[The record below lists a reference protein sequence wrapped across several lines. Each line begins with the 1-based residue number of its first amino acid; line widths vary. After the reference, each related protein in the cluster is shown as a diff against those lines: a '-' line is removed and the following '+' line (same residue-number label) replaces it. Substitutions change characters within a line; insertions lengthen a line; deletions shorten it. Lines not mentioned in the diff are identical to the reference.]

1 MRYRL
6 GLDLGANSIGWAV
19 LRLDESGSPAG
30 IVRLGSRIF
39 SDGRNPKDKT
49 SLALARRIARQARR
63 RRDRYLRRR
72 GKLLQCLIDLG
83 LMPADEQQRR
93 DLKSLD
99 PYELRARGLDGPLA
113 PFELGR
119 AIYHLN
125 QRRGFLSNRK
135 ADRSQVDERGAIKTA
150 IKRTREQM
158 AESGVRTFGEW
169 LWRRKSLGAPVR
181 ARRQGMG
188 AKAQYT
194 LYAQRDLI
202 REELATLWEAQSRFH
217 ADFLT
222 PDGLAR
228 IEDVIFH
235 QRRLRPVQPG
245 RCTFEPHE
253 ERAPIAHP
261 LFQRFRIL
269 QELNH
274 LRVRSGRL
282 EERSLTLEERRRAQE
297 QLLKKRSVSFDGL
310 RRLLGLPRESTFSLE
325 EAGRKDLKGDQT
337 AASLAK
343 ANLFGKDWYDFPLER
358 QVEIVEKLLTV
369 ESEAE
374 IIAWLQAGF
383 GFDPARAEAIA
394 DAPLPE
400 GYGRLGRTALSKI
413 VPALDAE
420 VVTYDAA
427 CQRAGYDHSEFRTG
441 EVMPKL
447 PYYGRVL
454 ERHVGFGTGVPDD
467 SDELRFGRIANPSVH
482 IALNQTRKLVN
493 ALIERYGHPSQ
504 IAIEVAR
511 ELKQSAAEKKRID
524 EENRR
529 NREKNERIDQE
540 LANLRLPTNGENRL
554 RWRLWEELNPADP
567 LSRRCVYT
575 GASISRSMLFD
586 GSVDIDHILPFSRTL
601 DDSQA
606 NKIVCLTV
614 ANRNKGD
621 RTPFEAFGHTSD
633 WPAIE
638 ERVANLAPAKRRRFA
653 EDGLQEFLR
662 GHDFLARHLNDTRYI
677 SRLAREYLEAVCPG
691 GVWVI
696 PGRLTAML
704 RGKWGLNS
712 ILSDS
717 GRKERVDQRHHA
729 LDALVVGLTDRA
741 MLQRFAQASARAQQ
755 RHTSRLLDEM
765 PEPWPKFVYSVR
777 EAVRRVVVSYR
788 PNHSPAGAL
797 HNDTAFGIAEGP
809 NEKGLFRAVRRVD
822 ITSFDKVADFD
833 AVRDP
838 LLAAALRS
846 ATVGKVG
853 KDFKAALQTFTWGNP
868 PRAVRHVRVVEDLQL
883 IPVRDGTDSPYKG
896 YKGDSN
902 YCIEIYRADD
912 IAWNALTVSTF
923 EANQRRFVAHRD
935 KAQNGAPLVMRLCKD
950 DLLAIEERDGRRI
963 MRVVKFSNGRVTLA
977 EHHEGGNLKER
988 DANREDSFKYLSKSA
1003 RGLQALKAR
1012 RVFVDVLGYVKDPGN
1027 PDDRSNRRDQR
1038 RPQASVEA

>member
-19 LRLDESGSPAG
+19 LRLDDAGSPAG

-49 SLALARRIARQARR
+49 SLALARRVARQARR

-72 GKLLQCLIDLG
+72 DRLLQTLVDLG
-83 LMPADEQQRR
+83 LMPADAQQRR

-99 PYELRARGLDGPLA
+99 PYELRARGLDRPLS

-135 ADRSQVDERGAIKTA
+135 TDRGQADERGAIKTA

-158 AESGVRTFGEW
+158 VESGARTYGEW
-169 LWRRKSLGAPVR
+169 LWQRKSQGAPVR
-181 ARRQGMG
+181 ARRTGVG
-188 AKAQYT
+188 AKAQYV
-194 LYAQRDLI
+194 LYAQRDLM
-202 REELATLWEAQSRFH
+202 REELATLWEAQARFH
-217 ADFLT
+217 PDLLT
-222 PDGLAR
+222 HPGHDR
-228 IEDVIFH
+228 IEDVVFY
-235 QRRLRPVQPG
+235 QRRLRPIKPG
-245 RCTFEPHE
+245 RCTFEPQE

-282 EERSLTLEERRRAQE
+282 DERALTLEERRLAQE
-297 QLLKKRSVSFDGL
+297 QLLRKRSVTFDGL
-310 RRLLGLPRESTFSLE
+310 RRLLRLPKESTFSLE

-343 ANLFGKDWYDFPLER
+343 AAHFGDAWYGYPLER
-358 QVEIVEKLLTV
+358 QAEIVDRLLSI
-369 ESEAE
+369 ESEVEVAN
-374 IIAWLQAGF
+374 WLQNAF
-383 GFDPARAEAIA
+383 GFDAERAEAIA
-394 DAPLPE
+394 DAPLPD
-400 GYGRLGRTALSKI
+400 GYGRLGRTALSRI
-413 VPALDAE
+413 VPALDAD
-420 VVTYDAA
+420 VVTYDVA
-427 CQRAGYDHSEFRTG
+427 CQQTGYNHSDLRTAQVS
-441 EVMPKL
+441 EL
-447 PYYGRVL
+447 PYYGRTL
-454 ERHVGFGTGVPDD
+454 ERHVGFGTGVPEDH
-467 SDELRFGRIANPSVH
+467 DELRFGRISNPSVH

-493 ALIERYGHPSQ
+493 ALIEKYGHPSQ
-504 IAIEVAR
+504 VAIEVAR
-511 ELKQSAAEKKRID
+511 ELKQSLAEKKRID

-540 LANLRLPTNGENRL
+540 LAKLGLPANGENRL

-567 LSRRCVYT
+567 LSRRCIYSGT
-575 GASISRSMLFD
+575 PISRSMLFD

-606 NKIVCLTV
+606 NKIVCVTA
-614 ANRNKGD
+614 ANRDKGD
-621 RTPFEAFGHTSD
+621 RTPFEAFGHSPE

-638 ERVANLAPAKRRRFA
+638 ERVASLALAKRRRFA
-653 EDGLQEFLR
+653 QDGLQEFLR
-662 GHDFLARHLNDTRYI
+662 DQDFLARHLNDTRYI

-717 GRKERVDQRHHA
+717 GRKERIDQRHHA

-741 MLQRFAQASARAQQ
+741 ILQRFSQASARAQQ
-755 RHTSRLLDEM
+755 RHTGRLLDEM
-765 PEPWPKFVYSVR
+765 PEPWPQFFAGAR
-777 EAVRRVVVSYR
+777 EAARRVVVSYR
-788 PNHSPAGAL
+788 PDHSPAGAL
-797 HNDTAFGIAEGP
+797 HNDTAFGLSDAQNG
-809 NEKGLFRAVRRVD
+809 KGLFSAVRRVD
-822 ITSFDKVADFD
+822 ITSFDKAADFD

-838 LLAAALRS
+838 LLGAALRA
-846 ATVGKVG
+846 ATAGKGG

-868 PRAVRHVRVVEDLQL
+868 PKPVRHVRVAEDLQL
-883 IPVRDGTDSPYKG
+883 IPISDGDGRAYKG

-902 YCIEIYRADD
+902 YCIEFYLEDSG
-912 IAWNALTVSTF
+912 AWKALTVSTF
-923 EANQRRFVAHRD
+923 EANQRGFIAHRD
-935 KAQNGAPLVMRLCKD
+935 RAQNGARLVMRLCKD
-950 DLLAIEERDGRRI
+950 DLVAIEEGAGRRI
-963 MRVVKFSNGRVTLA
+963 MRVVKFSNGSVVLA

-988 DANREDSFKYLSKSA
+988 DANREDSFKYLSKGA

-1012 RVFVDVLGYVKDPGN
+1012 RVFVDVLGYVKDPGS
-1027 PDDRSNRRDQR
+1027 PDDRSNRRDQ
-1038 RPQASVEA
+1038 